1 MDVLVEILLIIW
13 NKHEDVNDIIGRLDS
28 IITGIGFAMI
38 GFLGF
43 VVTGL
48 AILTGAISSKIVKRL
63 QVRKKLD
70 ALERILLSF
79 YLLESVC
86 AMAIYSYFTFFSIFY
101 AVKLIGNCLELFIL
115 INEMEIVESERGRSD
130 NLERR
135 YYEYRV
141 MALEKLNL
149 SKVSANELTEYKEI
163 ISQLIKG
170 DDTDKQTKT
179 YYFYMLNKQFEDD

>member
-86 AMAIYSYFTFFSIFY
+86 AMVILTSLVVHLFIVLPFNGYFIVVIIMGAIYSYFTFF
-101 AVKLIGNCLELFIL
+101 L
-115 INEMEIVESERGRSD
+115 
-130 NLERR
+130 
-135 YYEYRV
+135 
-141 MALEKLNL
+141 
-149 SKVSANELTEYKEI
+149 
-163 ISQLIKG
+163 
-170 DDTDKQTKT
+170 
-179 YYFYMLNKQFEDD
+179 YFML

>member
-1 MDVLVEILLIIW
+1 
-13 NKHEDVNDIIGRLDS
+13 
-28 IITGIGFAMI
+28 
-38 GFLGF
+38 
-43 VVTGL
+43 
-48 AILTGAISSKIVKRL
+48 
-63 QVRKKLD
+63 
-70 ALERILLSF
+70 
-79 YLLESVC
+79 
-86 AMAIYSYFTFFSIFY
+86 
-101 AVKLIGNCLELFIL
+101 
-115 INEMEIVESERGRSD
+115 MEIVESERGRSD

-149 SKVSANELTEYKEI
+149 SKVSANELTEYKKI